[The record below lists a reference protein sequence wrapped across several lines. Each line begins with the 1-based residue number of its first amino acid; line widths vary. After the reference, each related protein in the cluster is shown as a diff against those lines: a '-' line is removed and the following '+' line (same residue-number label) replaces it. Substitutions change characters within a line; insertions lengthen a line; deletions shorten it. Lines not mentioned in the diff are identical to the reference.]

1 MYFFHHRPLVFFITF
16 FLLTLTLSVSLSH
29 RAKILTLSIFAIASL
44 ILLVLPVLLRVRA
57 FRRPLA
63 LCLAVVFSLLVA
75 LFGIDARFETFR
87 PLYGTPITAEARIDK
102 ITGNDF
108 TLRADCTL
116 LSTNGDDCKAKIKC
130 SFPAATQLEENDRF
144 TATLTLLPLDKQYAY
159 AIADGFYCSATDVTD
174 ITLIEKGDTT
184 LSSRFS
190 ALRDKLSARITRSV
204 SGEGGNLLSALLLGE
219 RDSLSGLTD
228 LNFRRI
234 GITHILAL
242 SGMHLSI
249 LTGALYFLLR
259 RLSVPRSL
267 RIASAVLLVLFYVA
281 ITDFSS
287 SILRAGFM
295 LLMTGASFFV
305 ARRTDTVTSLFFSV
319 FLICLLTPWAVYDA
333 GLWLSMFGVI
343 GLLFA
348 SFYFDGQGKKK
359 KRGKPH
365 RAVALLR
372 GILFMFICSVCASL
386 MTLPLSALYFGETS
400 LIAPFAN
407 LIFSPLLTFCIY
419 LAILLLLLP
428 LPSAVAS
435 YATGFCNGILDLA
448 DLFAEPSGI
457 FVSLSH
463 PFLLSSVLLTFL
475 ALLLLLSS
483 RIRSWRAPLL
493 ILLTFCTALAGF
505 LAVDAKRRD
514 AYLEMTVLSESNG
527 DYLLLSEKEGS
538 LLVDMTSFSKT
549 SVSDALAIMD
559 EKRMTELDYYLPT
572 HYSYLL
578 YDAIEKLAVNVK
590 LYTLLLPP
598 TVSEG
603 EELIKEE
610 ILSLAEQ
617 HGIQTV
623 ELPQDGAY
631 SVAGGTLSL
640 LGRSEDFPY
649 GILTFTYRDELYT
662 FLRYRQLRDDYKNAA
677 TVVAA
682 SDSLFL
688 NCLYLRE
695 IYIHDQNGSNMK
707 LFLCGCEQSAEISH
721 NKNTDIEKVST
732 LFIRESVTIRVKR

>member
-1 MYFFHHRPLVFFITF
+1 MRFFHHRPLVFFITF
-16 FLLTLTLSVSLSH
+16 FLLTLTLSVSLSLH
-29 RAKILTLSIFAIASL
+29 AKILAISIFAIASL
-44 ILLVLPVLLRVRA
+44 LLLLPVLLRVRA
-57 FRRPLA
+57 FRRPLV
-63 LCLAVVFSLLVA
+63 LCLTVAFSLLVS
-75 LFGIDARFETFR
+75 LFGIDARLATFR

-102 ITGNDF
+102 ITGKDY

-116 LSTNGDDCKAKIKC
+116 LSANGEDCKAKIKC
-130 SFPAATQLEENDRF
+130 SFPAMTELEENDRF
-144 TATLTLLPLDKQYAY
+144 TATLTLLPLDEQYTY
-159 AIADGFYCSATDVTD
+159 AIADGFYCSATDITD
-174 ITLIEKGDTT
+174 ITLIEKGDAT
-184 LSSRFS
+184 LTSRFS
-190 ALRDKLSARITRSV
+190 TLRKGLSARITRSV
-204 SGEGGNLLSALLLGE
+204 NGEGGNLLCALLLGE
-219 RDSLSGLTD
+219 RDSLSGLTG

-259 RLSVPRSL
+259 RLCVPRSL
-267 RIASAVLLVLFYVA
+267 RIASAVLLVLFYMA

-295 LLMTGASFFV
+295 LFLTGASFFV
-305 ARRTDTVTSLFFSV
+305 ARRADTVTSLFVSV
-319 FLICLLTPWAVYDA
+319 FLICLFTPWAVYDA

-359 KRGKPH
+359 KKKKPH
-365 RAVALLR
+365 RVVILLR
-372 GILFMFICSVCASL
+372 GILFAFVCSVCASL

-400 LIAPFAN
+400 LLAPLAN
-407 LIFSPLLTFCIY
+407 LVFSPLLTFCIY
-419 LAILLLLLP
+419 LSILLLLLP
-428 LPSAVAS
+428 LPSVIAS

-448 DLFAEPSGI
+448 DRFAEPSGI

-493 ILLTFCTALAGF
+493 ILLSFCTALGGF

-514 AYLEMTVLSESNG
+514 AYLEMTVLSEANG

-538 LLVDMTSFSKT
+538 LLVDMSSFSKT
-549 SVSDALAIMD
+549 AVSDALAIMD
-559 EKRMTELDYYLPT
+559 EKRLTELDYYLPT
-572 HYSYLL
+572 HYSYRL
-578 YDAIEKLAVNVK
+578 YDVIEKLAVNVK

-598 TVSEG
+598 AVSEG

-610 ILSLAEQ
+610 LLSLAEG
-617 HGIQTV
+617 HGIQTL
-623 ELPQDGAY
+623 ELPQDSSY

-640 LGRSEDFPY
+640 LGRNEDFPY
-649 GILTFTYRDELYT
+649 GILTFTYREELYT

-682 SDSLFL
+682 SDYLFL
-688 NCLYLRE
+688 NCLSLQE
-695 IYIHDQNGSNMK
+695 IYVHDQNGAERK
-707 LFLCGCEQSAEISH
+707 LFLCGCQQSAEISH
-721 NKNTDIEKVST
+721 NQNTDTKKVSY
-732 LFIRESVTIRVKR
+732 LFIRESVTIRIKR